1 MKIIYQ
7 YLLLISIVTG
17 AILISFSSFPWKIP
31 VLTAS
36 VILGLLPL
44 IREVFI
50 SFKSKSIN
58 LGFPIIITIII
69 LLVLGQLK
77 VAAIFVVFILAG
89 QLFKS
94 YINSKVKQAIADMTK
109 SLPNTAFLM
118 TDGELKEIRIDEIK
132 IGDTLVVKAGGRIAV
147 DGVLLETEG
156 TFDESVIS
164 GESKPVGRIKGEK
177 IIAGAINLGDELK
190 YKSSGTSQNST
201 IAQIQSLVRESQ
213 SKTASLSKFSDK
225 YAKVT
230 SIVALILVIL
240 IYILSQN
247 VLQALAVWVA
257 LVPVVFAII
266 VPVATTIGIALL
278 AKKGVLVKNAEVLEN
293 LTKVDTVAFDKTG
306 TLTKGKPEIETIT
319 TIPPFSQSQLLQ
331 IAASLEE
338 YSEHH
343 LAEPILSQAKAQKI
357 SLLSASNT
365 HIVKG
370 RGISGLIDKR
380 EVLIGN
386 IKFFEENKITVPSLK
401 QQDATTIFIS
411 VGGIFAGTISFT
423 DQVREEAKEVIK
435 ILKNIGVR
443 TVVLTGDNKDI
454 GQKIANEVGIEEV
467 YSELQPEDKISL
479 IKKLQKEGK
488 KVAMIGD
495 GINDAPGLAQADVGI
510 AMGLKGVDITLES
523 AQIVFVN
530 DDLERLPDIIKSSK
544 SIFGVIKANL
554 ILASAIHGFTAILV
568 MTSLISILGSAIF
581 HEISSFLVLANT
593 MRLFTIVS
601 RNPKSN

>member
-1 MKIIYQ
+1 MKLVYS
-7 YLLLISIVTG
+7 YLLLIAIIAG
-17 AILISFSSFPWKIP
+17 AILISFSSFPWKAPI
-31 VLTAS
+31 LIIS
-36 VILGLLPL
+36 VILGLFPL
-44 IREVFI
+44 MREVFV
-50 SFKSKSIN
+50 SLKEKSIN
-58 LGFPIIITIII
+58 LGFPIIFTVII
-69 LLVLGQLK
+69 LMYLEQVRI
-77 VAAIFVVFILAG
+77 AAIFVVLILSG

-94 YINSKVKQAIADMTK
+94 YITLRVKQAITDMTK

-118 TDGELKEIRIDEIK
+118 TDSELREIRIDEIK
-132 IGDTLVVKAGGRIAV
+132 TGDTLVVKAGGRIAV

-164 GESKPVGRIKGEK
+164 GESKPVVRIKGEK
-177 IIAGAINLGDELK
+177 IIAGAINLGDEIK
-190 YKSSGTSQNST
+190 YKASGTSQNST
-201 IAQIQSLVRESQ
+201 IAQIQNLVKESQ
-213 SKTASLSKFSDK
+213 SKTASLSKFSDR

-230 SIVALILVIL
+230 SVVALILVIL
-240 IYILSQN
+240 IYLLHQN
-247 VLQALAVWVA
+247 LLQALAVWVA
-257 LVPVVFAII
+257 LMPVVFAII

-306 TLTKGKPEIETIT
+306 TLTKGKPEIEKIT
-319 TIPPFSQSQLLQ
+319 TVPPFSQSQLLQ

-343 LAEPILSQAKAQKI
+343 LAESILSQAKTQNL
-357 SLLSASNT
+357 SLLPASNT

-370 RGISGLIDKR
+370 RGISGFIDKR

-386 IKFFEENKITVPSLK
+386 SKFLEESKIIISGFK
-401 QQDATTIFIS
+401 QQDVTTIFIS
-411 VGGIFAGTISFT
+411 VEGKFAGIISFT
-423 DQVREEAKEVIK
+423 DQVREEAKDVIRV
-435 ILKNIGVR
+435 LKNIGVR
-443 TVVLTGDNKDI
+443 TIVLTGDSKDI
-454 GQKIANEVGIEEV
+454 GKKIALEVGIEEV
-467 YSELQPEDKISL
+467 YSELKPEDKISL
-479 IKKLQKEGK
+479 IQKLQKEGK

-544 SIFGVIKANL
+544 SIFAIIKANL
-554 ILASAIHGFTAILV
+554 ILASTIHGFTAILV

-593 MRLFTIVS
+593 MRLFTIAS
-601 RNPKSN
+601 RNPKS